1 MDSVYP
7 LLLGRGRPSFGRATC
22 RAIQLSASSPL
33 DDTPCGRSP
42 DGGLHDRLE
51 HDCLARF
58 ERRFVALDEVLAAKA
73 WVAGHGGG
81 VLPHVHLQCD
91 LLALLVGIADDGMRP
106 HAGGGGHV
114 PAQRHGRLQL
124 PVDEVVYRVAKACH
138 VMLIKCQR
146 HVYADDVAVVKRPQR
161 PRRVVQTHQIEESR
175 CRRDI
180 GLAISRILGDCRLY
194 PHKVIAQV
202 C

>member
-1 MDSVYP
+1 MMLRDLHHAP
-7 LLLGRGRPSFGRATC
+7 RGGGA
-22 RAIQLSASSPL
+22 
-33 DDTPCGRSP
+33 
-42 DGGLHDRLE
+42 DGGFEARGERHRLACFQ
-51 HDCLARF
+51 HRH
-58 ERRFVALDEVLAAKA
+58 VAFDDVLAAKA
-73 WVAGHGGG
+73 RVAGHGGG
-81 VLPHVHLQCD
+81 VLPHVHLQRD

-106 HAGGGGHV
+106 YAGGGGHV
-114 PAQRHGRLQL
+114 PAQGHGCLQL
-124 PVDEVVYRVAKACH
+124 PVDEVVYRVAEACH
-138 VMLIKCQR
+138 VMLIKRQR

-161 PRRVVQTHQIEESR
+161 PRRVVQAHQIEESR